1 MAILG
6 VDDFKSKLKGGGAR
20 PNLFNCKVNFPAYAL
35 GDAEL
40 TSFMVK
46 GAQLPASTVAPV
58 IVPFRG
64 RQLKIAGD
72 RTFEEWTVTV
82 INDTGFEVRDAMER
96 RMNGI
101 NSHNENTGFN
111 DPAEYQTDLSVD
123 QLDKDGLVIKTYAF
137 RSCFPTNIT
146 AIDLNYDTVDTIEE
160 FQVTF
165 QVQYWESSTTS

>member
-20 PNLFNCKVNFPAYAL
+20 PNLFNCKLNFPAYAL

-46 GAQLPASTVAPV
+46 GAQLPSSNVNPIT
-58 IVPFRG
+58 VPFRG

-72 RTFEEWTVTV
+72 RTFEELTVTV
-82 INDTGFEVRDAMER
+82 INDTGFEVRNTMER
-96 RMNGI
+96 WMNGI
-101 NSHNENTGFN
+101 NSHNANTGFN
-111 DPAEYQTDLSVD
+111 DPADYQTDLSVD
-123 QLDKDGLVIKTYAF
+123 QLDKDGLVIKTYNF
-137 RSCFPTNIT
+137 RSCFPTVIS

-160 FQVTF
+160 FTVTF
-165 QVQYWESSTTS
+165 QVQYWESGTTS

>member
-20 PNLFNCKVNFPAYAL
+20 PNLFNVKVNFPAYAL

-40 TSFMVK
+40 TSFMAK
-46 GAQLPASTVAPV
+46 GAQLPASQMGEIV
-58 IVPFRG
+58 VPFRG

-72 RTFEEWTVTV
+72 RTFDVWTITV

-96 RMNGI
+96 WMNGI

-111 DPAEYQTDLSVD
+111 DPNEYQTDLTVD
-123 QLDKDGLVIKTYAF
+123 QLDKDGLVIKTYNF
-137 RSCFPTNIT
+137 RSCFPTEVS
-146 AIDLNYDTVDTIEE
+146 AIDLSYDTESTIEE
-160 FQVTF
+160 FTVTF
-165 QVQYWESSTTS
+165 QVQYWESNTTS

>member
-1 MAILG
+1 
-6 VDDFKSKLKGGGAR
+6 
-20 PNLFNCKVNFPAYAL
+20 
-35 GDAEL
+35 
-40 TSFMVK
+40 
-46 GAQLPASTVAPV
+46 
-58 IVPFRG
+58 
-64 RQLKIAGD
+64 
-72 RTFEEWTVTV
+72 V

-96 RMNGI
+96 WMNGI